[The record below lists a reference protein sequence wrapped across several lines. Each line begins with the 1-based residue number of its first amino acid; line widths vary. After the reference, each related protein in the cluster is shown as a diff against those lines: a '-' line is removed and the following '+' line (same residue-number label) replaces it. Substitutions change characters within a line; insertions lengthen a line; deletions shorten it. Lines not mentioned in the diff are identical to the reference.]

1 MKHQFWRSQR
11 ARQEMRH
18 ASACGAGARRKPVFA
33 DYCAEALGHE
43 LVRALLI
50 AAVRAERAVEKPRLA
65 RKNVHQA
72 ALEELCRQARAL
84 HEQRTEQH
92 LEEQRVF
99 TLRALPPAADAAR
112 LREYEAAVQGMSAD
126 IRAAAALEQQD
137 QYDPVA
143 LSMPEN
149 SLRLVCDLGRTRPGE
164 ALEPADYV
172 LLQEFGHGAREHLEK
187 LVLGALA
194 MHCEALAACVTRN
207 ARAAGQLDWAGCMQS
222 AWQQASAG
230 EVNRQRQASANVQ
243 QLRALVSGLERELEA
258 EAPARAGV

>member
-1 MKHQFWRSQR
+1 M
-11 ARQEMRH
+11 
-18 ASACGAGARRKPVFA
+18 FA

-92 LEEQRVF
+92 VEEQRAF

-137 QYDPVA
+137 QYDPHLCA
-143 LSMPEN
+143 L
-149 SLRLVCDLGRTRPGE
+149 
-164 ALEPADYV
+164 
-172 LLQEFGHGAREHLEK
+172 
-187 LVLGALA
+187 
-194 MHCEALAACVTRN
+194 
-207 ARAAGQLDWAGCMQS
+207 
-222 AWQQASAG
+222 
-230 EVNRQRQASANVQ
+230 
-243 QLRALVSGLERELEA
+243 LEA
-258 EAPARAGV
+258 GKKLGKLCRTARCVL